1 MDIYRSAGEIPSPPA
16 ARAVAIGNFDGLHLG
31 HRRIVERLIRS
42 AAAIGVPTCILTFS
56 PHPEKVFGPAR
67 LRMIQTLDQRL
78 RGLSEWGVDAAVVWP
93 FDRAFARL
101 DGEFFAAGILAARL
115 NARLVVVGDD
125 FRFGR
130 ERGAGPADLKR
141 FGRAHGF
148 SVRAVARLK
157 RGGRIVRSSRIRG
170 LLGAGRVEE
179 AAALL
184 GRPYDV
190 EGDVIAGGRIG
201 RTLGYPT
208 ANILTPN
215 EILPRGVFVSLL
227 EWAGRRYPSVT
238 SVGVRPTFGKGGAL
252 TVECHVLDFHRDLYG
267 DPVRLFFLRRLREER
282 KFRDADVLRD
292 RIAADAADARAYFR
306 RRPNL

>member
-1 MDIYRSAGEIPSPPA
+1 MDIYRSAGEIPFPPA

-31 HRRIVERLIRS
+31 HRRIVERLIKNAS
-42 AAAIGVPTCILTFS
+42 TTGVPTCILTFS

-67 LRMIQTLDQRL
+67 LRKIQTLDQRL
-78 RGLSEWGVDAAVVWP
+78 RGLCEWGVDAALVWP

-101 DGEFFAAGILAARL
+101 EGEVFASEILTARL

-130 ERGAGPADLKR
+130 ERSAGPADLMR

-148 SVRAVARLK
+148 SVRAVPRLK
-157 RGGRIVRSSRIRG
+157 RGGRVVRSSRVRG

-184 GRPYDV
+184 GRPYAI
-190 EGDVIAGGRIG
+190 EGDITAGDRIG
-201 RTLGYPT
+201 RTLGFPT

-227 EWAGRRYPSVT
+227 ELEGRRYPSVT
-238 SVGVRPTFGKGGAL
+238 SVGIRPTFEKGVL
-252 TVECHVLDFHRDLYG
+252 TVECHILDFHRDLYG
-267 DPVRLFFLRRLREER
+267 EPVRLFFLRRLREER
-282 KFRDADVLRD
+282 KFSDGDALRV
-292 RIAADAADARAYFR
+292 RIAADAAAARAYFR
-306 RRPNL
+306 RRPHL